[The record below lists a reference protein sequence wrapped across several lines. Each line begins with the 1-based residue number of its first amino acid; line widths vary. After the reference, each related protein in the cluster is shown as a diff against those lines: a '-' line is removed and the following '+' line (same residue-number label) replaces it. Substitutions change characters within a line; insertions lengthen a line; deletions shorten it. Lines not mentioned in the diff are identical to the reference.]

1 MIDEV
6 VIFCGKMGSGKDF
19 HSQELVDNE
28 GFVKMAFAD
37 TLREMTFGM
46 LGIPFE
52 EGMRKYD
59 ELKKSELYNGRT
71 LRDMLQYLGTE
82 GIRKYDN
89 DFWVNALIK
98 KLDRLPDGT
107 KVCVSDARFYNEYN
121 LLKQYCS
128 NNNIKFR
135 CIFCDFHSDR
145 YALSSGHA
153 SERLGEF
160 LCEKGLQHYTDVT
173 DEIMQEYYEQ
183 VELPERQMYL

>member
-1 MIDEV
+1 MVKEV

-28 GFVKMAFAD
+28 GFIKMAFAD
-37 TLREMTFGM
+37 ALREITFGM
-46 LGIPFE
+46 LGMSME
-52 EGMRKYD
+52 YGMAHYD
-59 ELKKSELYNGRT
+59 ELKKQELYNGRT

-89 DFWVNALIK
+89 DFWVKALVEKLK
-98 KLDRLPDGT
+98 KLPEET
-107 KVCVSDARFYNEYN
+107 KVCISDARFYNEYA
-121 LLKQYCS
+121 LLKKYCDEH
-128 NNNIKFR
+128 NAKFR

-160 LCEKGLQHYTDVT
+160 LCDQGLSHYSEVP
-173 DEIMQEYYEQ
+173 DELMLRYYIEI
-183 VELPERQMYL
+183 ECRK